1 MAMAALKNP
10 KHEAV
15 ACAYFADP
23 QRNGPRAYK
32 SIYSSVSDRGAD
44 TCFSRLLKSVEF
56 QSRIVEFQ
64 QLAVDKSVM
73 SGLEVLQELTKIGR
87 SDMRHYMKVGTDGQP
102 VLDWCDLSP
111 EQTAVIQEV
120 TVEEFTDGRSDKRE
134 VRRVKFKLVP
144 KIPALELLGKHH
156 GLLAE
161 KLEVRHSGT
170 ILHTLLKE
178 IDAESREIVTI
189 EARPVEQEEDVL

>member
-1 MAMAALKNP
+1 MAALKNP

-87 SDMRHYMKVGTDGQP
+87 SDMRHYMKVGIDGQP

-161 KLEVRHSGT
+161 KLEVKHSGT